1 MDRFWPFQ
9 EPGLWPELVRT
20 PCDMDSSICR
30 RSGGQTTCDK
40 REGHCHTL
48 ILHRFMPSNGN
59 LSLAP
64 VPESACSINVRGR
77 QKEARVERVLS
88 EACMRKLRNASAQI
102 AAQMKKDV
110 RIYAQL
116 GLLPITVYYVDSWL
130 VSPTCFESTVLMGI
144 GGRRLCSNLKC
155 VLKGSAWK
163 CEVAD
168 FGV

>member
-1 MDRFWPFQ
+1 M
-9 EPGLWPELVRT
+9 PG
-20 PCDMDSSICR
+20 PCDAEFAYSMNMFAAQLIC
-30 RSGGQTTCDK
+30 
-40 REGHCHTL
+40 
-48 ILHRFMPSNGN
+48 
-59 LSLAP
+59 
-64 VPESACSINVRGR
+64 NVVDIFRGR

-102 AAQMKKDV
+102 SAQMKKDV

>member
-1 MDRFWPFQ
+1 M
-9 EPGLWPELVRT
+9 PG
-20 PCDMDSSICR
+20 PCDAEFAYSMNMFAAQLIC
-30 RSGGQTTCDK
+30 
-40 REGHCHTL
+40 
-48 ILHRFMPSNGN
+48 
-59 LSLAP
+59 
-64 VPESACSINVRGR
+64 NVVDIFRGR

-102 AAQMKKDV
+102 SAQMKKDV

-116 GLLPITVYYVDSWL
+116 GSASDHRIFTLTAGWSLRQLRNAP
-130 VSPTCFESTVLMGI
+130 VLMGI